1 MKRFYSGISPKIKLY
16 IPIVTGIIIAI
27 AAITVYSVNKQRNN
41 VIRSLEKNLV
51 LEVTT
56 LKKMFER
63 EYALKLD
70 KVKIDLNILHDRF
83 YSATLKISNK
93 TRKIKVANQ
102 ITKTEH
108 EAVINAWT
116 LDGVNLFE
124 NNELVDKLYS
134 LVGGTFTIFQK
145 SDSGY
150 IRISTNVLKSDGAR
164 ATGTYIPNNSP
175 VVQTIEKGESFIGR
189 AFVVDDWYIT
199 AYEPILHEGKIVGML
214 YAGDK
219 EKDISELRSKIREL
233 KIGKNGFVCVMDET
247 GKFIVHPSAEGQSW
261 SDEPIINQ
269 ILTQKSGI
277 ISAQLIGDKK
287 EKMVAFDYFPEFKL
301 YIAASVPVREE
312 TGALVREIIIN
323 SSITAFFIIVAFSV
337 FIYLITKEK
346 VRKFLNQLEQST
358 SKLKSTQQ
366 ALEQS
371 EKHFQT
377 LFNNSSDEIFV
388 IDFKGN
394 FIEVNQVACNSLGY
408 TNDEFLSM
416 SIRDIKTEKY
426 LENVEKNIQKIT
438 QFGQYRYESENQA
451 KDGKVI
457 PVEMKSRV
465 IDYKGGQAI
474 LTIARDITE
483 RKEIEEKILTT
494 IIQTE
499 ENERKRFAAD
509 LHDDLAPILSTVKLY
524 TDLLKKGN
532 YKKINEGEAIK
543 NIEELVDMA
552 IKSTRQIS
560 RNIRPNILQDFG
572 LAAAINDFCSFIN
585 STSAISINVNTSAY
599 KIEKRGIEESMLYQA
614 FKELINNTIRHSG
627 AKNVKIE
634 LKSFENQVILYY
646 RDDGK
651 GFNVTQAMKE
661 KGGLGLNNIVNR
673 IKSVQGNV
681 DINSEEGKGMFLI
694 ASLRIKENR

>member
-1 MKRFYSGISPKIKLY
+1 MRRFYSKISPKIKLY
-16 IPIVTGIIIAI
+16 IPIVAGILFAFT
-27 AAITVYSVNKQRNN
+27 AITIYSVNKQRSN
-41 VIRSLEKNLV
+41 VMRSLERNLT
-51 LEVTT
+51 LEVATI
-56 LKKMFER
+56 KKMLER
-63 EYALKLD
+63 EYALKLE
-70 KVKIDLNILHDRF
+70 KVKLDLNILRDRF
-83 YSATLKISNK
+83 YSSELKINDNK
-93 TRKIKVANQ
+93 LQVNIINQ
-102 ITKTEH
+102 ITKENRQA
-108 EAVINAWT
+108 EINEWMM
-116 LDGVNLFE
+116 DGIRVYE
-124 NNELVDKLYS
+124 DYRIVDKVFD

-145 SDSGY
+145 ADSGY
-150 IRISTNVLKSDGAR
+150 IRISTNVLKSDGRR
-164 ATGTYIPNNSP
+164 ATGTYIPNHSA
-175 VVQTIEKGESFIGR
+175 VVQTIERGETFIGR

-199 AYEPILHEGKIVGML
+199 AYEPIIREGKVIGML

-219 EKDISELRSKIREL
+219 EKDLAELRPKIREL
-233 KIGKNGFVCVMDET
+233 TIGQNGFVCVMDEN
-247 GKFIVHPSAEGQSW
+247 GEFIIHPNAEGQTW
-261 SDEPIINQ
+261 SDEPIIQQ
-269 ILTQKSGI
+269 ILEKKSGI
-277 ISAQLIGDKK
+277 LTVELARDHKM
-287 EKMVAFDYFPEFKL
+287 KMVAFDYFPEFNVYL
-301 YIAASVPVREE
+301 AASVPLKEE
-312 TGALVREIIIN
+312 TGLLVKEIIIN
-323 SSITAFFIIVAFSV
+323 SSVTAFLILLAVTI

-346 VRKFLNQLEQST
+346 VSKFLSKLEQSS
-358 SKLKSTQQ
+358 SKLKSTQE

-388 IDFKGN
+388 IDFSGN
-394 FIEVNQVACNSLGY
+394 FIEVNQPACDSLGY
-408 TNDEFLSM
+408 SREEFLKM
-416 SIRDIKTEKY
+416 SIRDIKTERY
-426 LENVEKNIQKIT
+426 LEYVDKNIQMISK
-438 QFGQYRYESENQA
+438 FGQYRYESENRA
-451 KDGKVI
+451 KDGRVI

-483 RKEIEEKILTT
+483 RKEIDEKILTT

-532 YKKINEGEAIK
+532 YKKINEAEAVK

-634 LKSFENQVILYY
+634 LKSFENQIILYY

-651 GFNVTQAMKE
+651 GFDVAQAMKE

-673 IKSVQGNV
+673 IRSVQGSV

-694 ASLRIKENR
+694 ASLRVKENR

>member
-1 MKRFYSGISPKIKLY
+1 
-16 IPIVTGIIIAI
+16 
-27 AAITVYSVNKQRNN
+27 
-41 VIRSLEKNLV
+41 
-51 LEVTT
+51 
-56 LKKMFER
+56 
-63 EYALKLD
+63 
-70 KVKIDLNILHDRF
+70 
-83 YSATLKISNK
+83 
-93 TRKIKVANQ
+93 
-102 ITKTEH
+102 
-108 EAVINAWT
+108 
-116 LDGVNLFE
+116 
-124 NNELVDKLYS
+124 
-134 LVGGTFTIFQK
+134 
-145 SDSGY
+145 
-150 IRISTNVLKSDGAR
+150 
-164 ATGTYIPNNSP
+164 
-175 VVQTIEKGESFIGR
+175 
-189 AFVVDDWYIT
+189 
-199 AYEPILHEGKIVGML
+199 
-214 YAGDK
+214 
-219 EKDISELRSKIREL
+219 
-233 KIGKNGFVCVMDET
+233 
-247 GKFIVHPSAEGQSW
+247 
-261 SDEPIINQ
+261 
-269 ILTQKSGI
+269 
-277 ISAQLIGDKK
+277 
-287 EKMVAFDYFPEFKL
+287 MVAFDYFPEFKL
-301 YIAASVPVREE
+301 YIAASVPIKEE

-323 SSITAFFIIVAFSV
+323 SSVTAFLISVAFSV

-346 VRKFLNQLEQST
+346 VKKFLTKMEES
-358 SKLKSTQQ
+358 SSRLKSTQE

-388 IDFKGN
+388 IDFNGN
-394 FIEVNQVACNSLGY
+394 FIEVNQVACDSLGY
-408 TNDEFLSM
+408 SGEEFLKM
-416 SIRDIKTEKY
+416 NIRGIKTEKY

-552 IKSTRQIS
+552 IKSTCQIS

-627 AKNVKIE
+627 AKNIKVE
-634 LKSFENQVILYY
+634 LKSFENQIILYY

-651 GFNVTQAMKE
+651 GFDVGQAMKE

-673 IKSVQGNV
+673 IRSVQGSV
-681 DINSEEGKGMFLI
+681 DINSEEGRGMFLI
-694 ASLRIKENR
+694 ASLKVKENR